1 MPKEQDLRVERQ
13 GAGNTYALL
22 LTARKLAGHL
32 VLVTR
37 KPHLCN
43 ELVCASLRLLARA
56 LKHADRRIGDVFHHG
71 IVREQIVVLEHQTK
85 TRTRLFR
92 YIALCVHR
100 ARTRIR
106 RNGKVAKRERA
117 SVERLEQRGT
127 PQQRGLAATR
137 RPDNRHDLSTL
148 YLERDILEHLIAAK
162 RLASVRYIHYR
173 INHGSN
179 PIFSRRRPAASRQ
192 RN

>member
-1 MPKEQDLRVERQ
+1 MR
-13 GAGNTYALL
+13 T
-22 LTARKLAGHL
+22 
-32 VLVTR
+32 
-37 KPHLCN
+37 
-43 ELVCASLRLLARA
+43 SFRLLARA
-56 LKHADRRIGDVFHHG
+56 LKNADRRIGDVFHHG
-71 IVREQIVVLEHQTK
+71 IVREQIVVLKHQAK
-85 TRTRLFR
+85 SRARLPGH
-92 YIALCVHR
+92 IALRIDR

-162 RLASVRYIHYR
+162 RLASVFDFH
-173 INHGSN
+173 H
-179 PIFSRRRPAASRQ
+179 
-192 RN
+192 